1 MNIEPKQIVT
11 YCRVSTRRQGVSG
24 LGLDAQKAICTQFT
38 EQYGYSIVSEY
49 QEVESGK
56 GSEALVL
63 RPELARALAHAK
75 KLKVP
80 LLIAKLDRLSRD
92 VAFISGLMSQ
102 QIRFIAAD
110 VGPECEAFHIHILA
124 AFGERERAEISR
136 RTKAALAAKR
146 ERGEVLGNLAS
157 LPEAQEAD
165 RRTQQRRSKQFVENV
180 IPIIRDI
187 KRSGIHSYSGLAKS
201 LNSRGIQSPRG
212 GTWYPETIK
221 RVMSRHLQLHPTRC
235 SLEF

>member
-11 YCRVSTRRQGVSG
+11 YYRVSTRRQGVSG
-24 LGLDAQKAICTQFT
+24 LGLDAQKAICTHFA
-38 EQYGYSIVSEY
+38 EQYGYTIVSEY

-63 RPELARALAHAK
+63 RPELAKALAHAK

-80 LLIAKLDRLSRD
+80 LLVAKLDRLSRD

-146 ERGEVLGNLAS
+146 ERGELLGNLAS
-157 LPEAQEAD
+157 LPEAQESG
-165 RRTQQRRSKQFVENV
+165 RRTQQKRLMRFAEN
-180 IPIIRDI
+180 ILPIIREIED
-187 KRSGIHSYSGLAKS
+187 SGISTFSGIAKA
-201 LNSRGIQSPRG
+201 LNARGVNAAKG
-212 GTWYPETIK
+212 GVWYPASVQRILTGNVIV
-221 RVMSRHLQLHPTRC
+221 RNTL
-235 SLEF
+235 